1 MNLGRVANV
10 NVFRKVRQLETL
22 VKPGSLFQVCKYN
35 PTHFSKSISSL
46 ANLNCCIIPNANH
59 YSKCRI
65 LSKFPVQS
73 IVSVTPTRATS
84 THGDHVRLWLIERIV
99 SASFLSLIPAALLF
113 ENKFID
119 IILAIATVI
128 HTHWGLEAIILDY
141 ARPIVVGTVFPK
153 VAFFMLNI
161 LSAAT
166 LAGLLVLIYNGPG
179 LTKVIKQG
187 WAIGNDRKKPQ
198 SG

>member
-1 MNLGRVANV
+1 MNLGRMANV
-10 NVFRKVRQLETL
+10 NIFRKVRQLETL
-22 VKPGSLFQVCKYN
+22 VKPASLLQICKYN
-35 PTHFSKSISSL
+35 PTQTFPKSISSL
-46 ANLNCCIIPNANH
+46 ANLNRCIIPNAKN

-73 IVSVTPTRATS
+73 TVSVIQTRVAS

-99 SASFLSLIPAALLF
+99 SASFLSLVPAALLF

-119 IILAIATVI
+119 IILAAAVVM

-141 ARPIVVGTVFPK
+141 ARPIVVGTVVPK
-153 VAFFMLNI
+153 VAFFMLNL

-179 LTKVIKQG
+179 LTKIIKQG
-187 WAIGNDRKKPQ
+187 WTIGKDREKQ
-198 SG
+198 I